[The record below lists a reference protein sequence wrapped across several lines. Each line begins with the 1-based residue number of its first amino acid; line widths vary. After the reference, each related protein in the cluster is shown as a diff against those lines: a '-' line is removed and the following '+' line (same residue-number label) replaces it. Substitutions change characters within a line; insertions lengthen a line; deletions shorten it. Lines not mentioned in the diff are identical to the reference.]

1 MAEQTPPSTANPLSD
16 PARFLELGQQLAADK
31 AGGLAIALVE
41 RALAV
46 HGDDPLWQALADA
59 VLRHEVPT
67 LHARMLRDGLRNAA
81 YRAAIERYAP
91 GRKVLDIGTGS
102 GLLAMMAA
110 RAGAAKVYACEANA
124 MLAAAARTVIAANGL
139 ADRITV
145 FDRHSG
151 KLDRMRDLN
160 GGVDLV
166 VSEVFSDCLVGEGVL
181 ETLAHARSELA
192 VPGAVFLPQQ
202 ASIMVALAELP
213 LQTEGID
220 MVEGFDLSG
229 FSAHLKPRCHVL
241 PDNPA
246 LALRSS
252 PAQLLTLDFAV
263 EDPPHSGSR
272 TCELVS
278 TGGTVSG
285 LAQWLHLHLADGIT
299 YENSPGSGADLHWV
313 INLAPCEARTT
324 APGDRYVC
332 GSFYS
337 RTTLANWTQPIG
349 QD

>member
-192 VPGAVFLPQQ
+192 GLVGFL
-202 ASIMVALAELP
+202 
-213 LQTEGID
+213 ID
-220 MVEGFDLSG
+220 RFLGFYRLNG
-229 FSAHLKPRCHVL
+229 
-241 PDNPA
+241 
-246 LALRSS
+246 
-252 PAQLLTLDFAV
+252 
-263 EDPPHSGSR
+263 
-272 TCELVS
+272 LV
-278 TGGTVSG
+278 
-285 LAQWLHLHLADGIT
+285 I
-299 YENSPGSGADLHWV
+299 
-313 INLAPCEARTT
+313 
-324 APGDRYVC
+324 
-332 GSFYS
+332 
-337 RTTLANWTQPIG
+337 
-349 QD
+349 